1 MIMVRNLKTKIQE
14 FARGKYSVFW
24 DLFDAINGPV
34 WDYFWKKTQGNQ
46 TLTQLLHSWA
56 MDALLDLWCKEGV
69 LKFYDESDFFKLAED
84 QAELVFSKYN
94 VLVEDKTKDEE
105 YFLEL
110 KQKLQLRLQSKK
122 AHDSRFFAYYVYH
135 FKYYLFGACVVWGI
149 GIFAFLLGFLT
160 INKIPRFFSN
170 PKIFSMIGDQAF
182 WTFSWTNKAST
193 IREGNNLLWTGEF
206 EEYLLIKKENFPSLP
221 KTLSVAKRVDQ
232 SIESLSTLM
241 KILDLPALRRDKF
254 TEKKLKNLTFGSW
267 SMQVSLDLELRKLS
281 MSYENGT
288 RLSAKDNFA
297 TSEKAI
303 KKNIKSQLHNLGL
316 SFEHYGQINID
327 SPITWEVVSAFIPRI
342 FNEKLIYDEQG
353 RMLGVQIQYHLR
365 SEQILSIDNYSF
377 ESWEVSKYPVVGIET
392 LLQNASKIWL
402 YENAIASYMQNL
414 NRGEIVYQE
423 KGGFLI
429 PMVRWNIS
437 GKQFFLSLI
446 EGN

>member
-1 MIMVRNLKTKIQE
+1 MIMVKNLKTKIQE

-24 DLFDAINGPV
+24 DLFDAINGSV

-46 TLTQLLHSWA
+46 NLTKILYVLT
-56 MDALLDLWCKEGV
+56 MNNLLDYWTQEWN
-69 LKFYDESDFFKLAED
+69 LKSYDESDFFKLVEMQTEAVWRQFDTVVDHETLND
-84 QAELVFSKYN
+84 QLKLNLEAELKN
-94 VLVEDKTKDEE
+94 
-105 YFLEL
+105 
-110 KQKLQLRLQSKK
+110 KK

-170 PKIFSMIGDQAF
+170 PKIFSMTGDQAF
-182 WTFSWTNKAST
+182 WTFSWTNKAND
-193 IREGNNLLWTGEF
+193 IREGNHLLWTGDF
-206 EEYLLIKKENFPSLP
+206 GEYFLIKKENFPTLP
-221 KTLSVAKRVDQ
+221 KTISVAKRVDQ

-254 TEKKLKNLTFGSW
+254 AEKKLKSLTFGSW

-281 MSYENGT
+281 MGYENGT

-303 KKNIKSQLHNLGL
+303 KKNIKSQLQNLGL

-437 GKQFFLSLI
+437 GKQFFLSLV

>member
-1 MIMVRNLKTKIQE
+1 MIMVKNLKTKIQE

-24 DLFDAINGPV
+24 DLFDAINGSV

-46 TLTQLLHSWA
+46 NLTKILYVLT
-56 MDALLDLWCKEGV
+56 MNNLLDYWTQEWN
-69 LKFYDESDFFKLAED
+69 LKSYDESDFFKLVEMQTEAVWRQFDTVVDHETLND
-84 QAELVFSKYN
+84 QLKLNLEAELKN
-94 VLVEDKTKDEE
+94 
-105 YFLEL
+105 
-110 KQKLQLRLQSKK
+110 KK

-170 PKIFSMIGDQAF
+170 PKIFSMTGDQAF

-193 IREGNNLLWTGEF
+193 IREENHLLWTGDF
-206 EEYLLIKKENFPSLP
+206 GEYFLIKKENFPSLP

-254 TEKKLKNLTFGSW
+254 AEKKLKSLTFGSW

-288 RLSAKDNFA
+288 HLSAKDNFA

-303 KKNIKSQLHNLGL
+303 KKNIKSQLQNLGL

-353 RMLGVQIQYHLR
+353 KMLGVQIQYHLR

-414 NRGEIVYQE
+414 NRGELVYQE
-423 KGGFLI
+423 KEWFLI
-429 PMVRWNIS
+429 PMVRWHVS
-437 GKQFFLSLI
+437 GKQFFLSLV

>member
-1 MIMVRNLKTKIQE
+1 MIMVKNLKTKIQE
-14 FARGKYSVFW
+14 FARGKYSAFW
-24 DLFDAINGPV
+24 ALFDAVKKPV

-46 TLTQLLHSWA
+46 NLTKILYVLTMNNLLNYWTQE
-56 MDALLDLWCKEGV
+56 WN
-69 LKFYDESDFFKLAED
+69 LKSYDESDFFKLVEMQTEAVWRQFDTVVDHETLND
-84 QAELVFSKYN
+84 QLKLNLEAELKN
-94 VLVEDKTKDEE
+94 
-105 YFLEL
+105 
-110 KQKLQLRLQSKK
+110 KK
-122 AHDSRFFAYYVYH
+122 AHDSRFFAYYVHH
-135 FKYYLFGACVVWGI
+135 FKYYLFGACVVGGI

-170 PKIFSMIGDQAF
+170 PKIFSMTGDQAF
-182 WTFSWTNKAST
+182 GTFSWTNKASI
-193 IREGNNLLWTGEF
+193 IREENHLLWTGDF
-206 EEYLLIKKENFPSLP
+206 GEYFLIKKENFPSLP

-254 TEKKLKNLTFGSW
+254 AEKKLKSLTFGSW
-267 SMQVSLDLELRKLS
+267 SMQVSLDLDLRKLS

-303 KKNIKSQLHNLGL
+303 KKNIKSQLQNLGL

-327 SPITWEVVSAFIPRI
+327 SPITWEVISAFIPRI

-353 RMLGVQIQYHLR
+353 MMLGIQIQYHLR
-365 SEQILSIDNYSF
+365 SEQVLSIDNYSF

-402 YENAIASYMQNL
+402 YENDIASHMRNL
-414 NRGEIVYQE
+414 NRGELVYQE

-437 GKQFFLSLI
+437 GKQFFLSLV

>member
-1 MIMVRNLKTKIQE
+1 MAQKLQNKIE
-14 FARGKYSVFW
+14 AFARGKYSAFW
-24 DLFDAINGPV
+24 ALFDAVNEEL
-34 WDYFWKKTQGNQ
+34 WSYFYQKTNKNQ
-46 TLTQLLHSWA
+46 SLSQFLHLQTMDFLLN
-56 MDALLDLWCKEGV
+56 LWTIEGGLSDTDEATFLQMAKE
-69 LKFYDESDFFKLAED
+69 
-84 QAELVFSKYN
+84 QAERIWKEYESVIA
-94 VLVEDKTKDEE
+94 DKSSEE
-105 YFLEL
+105 NYFAQLNL
-110 KQKLQLRLQSKK
+110 KLKAKLQLKK
-122 AHDSRFFAYYVYH
+122 AHNPRFFAYYVYH

-170 PKIFSMIGDQAF
+170 PKVFSMTGDQAF
-182 WTFSWTNKAST
+182 WTFSWTNNPSA
-193 IREGNNLLWTGEF
+193 IREGNHLLWTGDF
-206 EEYLLIKKENFPSLP
+206 GEYFLLKKENFPSLP

-254 TEKKLKNLTFGSW
+254 AEKKLKSLTFGSW
-267 SMQVSLDLELRKLS
+267 SMQVSLDLDLRKLS

-288 RLSAKDNFA
+288 RLSAKDNFV

-303 KKNIKSQLHNLGL
+303 KKNIKRQLQNLGL

-377 ESWEVSKYPVVGIET
+377 ESWEVSKYPVVDIET

-402 YENAIASYMQNL
+402 YENDIASYMQNL

-429 PMVRWNIS
+429 PMVRWNTK
-437 GKQFFLSLI
+437 GNQFFLSLV

>member
-1 MIMVRNLKTKIQE
+1 MAQKLQNKIE
-14 FARGKYSVFW
+14 AFARGKYSAFW
-24 DLFDAINGPV
+24 ALFDAVNEEL
-34 WDYFWKKTQGNQ
+34 WSYFYQKTNKNQ
-46 TLTQLLHSWA
+46 SLSQFLHLQTMDLL
-56 MDALLDLWCKEGV
+56 LNLWTTEGGLSDTDEAKFLQMAKE
-69 LKFYDESDFFKLAED
+69 
-84 QAELVFSKYN
+84 QAERIWKEYESVIA
-94 VLVEDKTKDEE
+94 DKSSEE
-105 YFLEL
+105 NYFAQL
-110 KQKLQLRLQSKK
+110 KLKLKAKLQLKK
-122 AHDSRFFAYYVYH
+122 AHNPRFLAYYFHY
-135 FKYYLFGACVVWGI
+135 FRYYFFWACVVWGI

-170 PKIFSMIGDQAF
+170 PKIFSMTGDQAF
-182 WTFSWTNKAST
+182 WTFSWTNNPSA
-193 IREGNNLLWTGEF
+193 IREGNHLLWTGDF
-206 EEYLLIKKENFPSLP
+206 GEYFLIKKENFPSLP

-254 TEKKLKNLTFGSW
+254 AEKKLKSLTFGSW
-267 SMQVSLDLELRKLS
+267 SMQVVLDLDFRKLS
-281 MSYENGT
+281 MSYKNGT

-303 KKNIKSQLHNLGL
+303 KKNIKNQLQNLGL
-316 SFEHYGQINID
+316 SFDHYGQINID
-327 SPITWEVVSAFIPRI
+327 TPITWEVVSAFIPRI

-353 RMLGVQIQYHLR
+353 KMLGVQIQYHLR

-392 LLQNASKIWL
+392 LFQNASKIWL
-402 YENAIASYMQNL
+402 YENDIASHMQNL
-414 NRGEIVYQE
+414 NRGEVVYQE

-437 GKQFFLSLI
+437 GKQFFLSLV

>member
-1 MIMVRNLKTKIQE
+1 MIMVKNLKTKIQE

-46 TLTQLLHSWA
+46 NLTKILYVLT
-56 MDALLDLWCKEGV
+56 MNNLLDYWTQEWN
-69 LKFYDESDFFKLAED
+69 LKSYDESDFFKLVEMQTEAVWRQFDTVVDHETLND
-84 QAELVFSKYN
+84 QLKLNLEAELKN
-94 VLVEDKTKDEE
+94 
-105 YFLEL
+105 
-110 KQKLQLRLQSKK
+110 KK
-122 AHDSRFFAYYVYH
+122 AHDSRFFAYYVHH

-149 GIFAFLLGFLT
+149 GIFAFFLGFLT

-170 PKIFSMIGDQAF
+170 PKIFSMTGDQAF
-182 WTFSWTNKAST
+182 WTFSWTNKVST
-193 IREGNNLLWTGEF
+193 IREENHLLWTGDF
-206 EEYLLIKKENFPSLP
+206 GEYFLIKKENFPTLP
-221 KTLSVAKRVDQ
+221 KTISVAKRVDQ

-241 KILDLPALRRDKF
+241 KILGLPALRRDKF
-254 TEKKLKNLTFGSW
+254 AEKKLKSLTFGSW

-297 TSEKAI
+297 TSEKTI
-303 KKNIKSQLHNLGL
+303 KKNIKSQLQNLGL

-414 NRGEIVYQE
+414 NRGELVYQE

-437 GKQFFLSLI
+437 GKQFFLSLV

>member
-1 MIMVRNLKTKIQE
+1 MVKNLKTKIQE
-14 FARGKYSVFW
+14 FARGKYSAFW
-24 DLFDAINGPV
+24 ALFDAVKKPV

-46 TLTQLLHSWA
+46 NLTKILYMLTMNNLLNYWTQE
-56 MDALLDLWCKEGV
+56 WN
-69 LKFYDESDFFKLAED
+69 LKSYDESDFFKLVEMQTEAVWRQFDTVVDHETLND
-84 QAELVFSKYN
+84 QLKLNLEAELKN
-94 VLVEDKTKDEE
+94 
-105 YFLEL
+105 
-110 KQKLQLRLQSKK
+110 KK
-122 AHDSRFFAYYVYH
+122 AHDSRFFAYYVHH

-170 PKIFSMIGDQAF
+170 PKIFSMTGDQAF
-182 WTFSWTNKAST
+182 WSFSWTNKAST
-193 IREGNNLLWTGEF
+193 IREENHLLWTGDF
-206 EEYLLIKKENFPSLP
+206 GEYFLIKKENFPSLP

-254 TEKKLKNLTFGSW
+254 AEKKLKSLTFGSW

-288 RLSAKDNFA
+288 RLSAKDSFA

-303 KKNIKSQLHNLGL
+303 KKNIKSQLQNLGL

-327 SPITWEVVSAFIPRI
+327 SPITWEVISAFIPRI

-402 YENAIASYMQNL
+402 YENDIASHMQNL
-414 NRGEIVYQE
+414 NRGELVYQE
-423 KGGFLI
+423 KGGFLL

-437 GKQFFLSLI
+437 GKQFFLSLV

>member
-1 MIMVRNLKTKIQE
+1 MIMVKNLKTKIQE
-14 FARGKYSVFW
+14 FARGKYSAFW
-24 DLFDAINGPV
+24 ALFDAVKKPV

-46 TLTQLLHSWA
+46 NLTKILYMLTMNNLLNYWTQE
-56 MDALLDLWCKEGV
+56 WN
-69 LKFYDESDFFKLAED
+69 LKSYDESDFFNLVEMQTEAVWWQFDTVVDHETLNDQLKLNLE
-84 QAELVFSKYN
+84 AELKN
-94 VLVEDKTKDEE
+94 
-105 YFLEL
+105 
-110 KQKLQLRLQSKK
+110 KK
-122 AHDSRFFAYYVYH
+122 AHDSRFFAYYVHH
-135 FKYYLFGACVVWGI
+135 FKYYLFGACVVGGI

-170 PKIFSMIGDQAF
+170 PKIFSMTGDQAF

-193 IREGNNLLWTGEF
+193 IREGNHLLWTGDF
-206 EEYLLIKKENFPSLP
+206 GEYFLIKKENFPSLP

-254 TEKKLKNLTFGSW
+254 AEKKLKSLTFGSW

-281 MSYENGT
+281 MTYQNGT

-303 KKNIKSQLHNLGL
+303 KKNIKSQLQNLGL

-327 SPITWEVVSAFIPRI
+327 SPITWEVISAFIPRI

-353 RMLGVQIQYHLR
+353 MMLGVQIQYHLR

-437 GKQFFLSLI
+437 GKQFFLSLV

>member
-1 MIMVRNLKTKIQE
+1 MIMVKNLKTKIQE
-14 FARGKYSVFW
+14 FARGKYSAFW
-24 DLFDAINGPV
+24 ALFDAVKKPV

-46 TLTQLLHSWA
+46 NLTKILYMLTMNNLLNYWTQE
-56 MDALLDLWCKEGV
+56 WN
-69 LKFYDESDFFKLAED
+69 LKSYDESDFFKLVEMQTEAVWRQFDTVVDHETLND
-84 QAELVFSKYN
+84 QLKLNLEAELKN
-94 VLVEDKTKDEE
+94 
-105 YFLEL
+105 
-110 KQKLQLRLQSKK
+110 KK
-122 AHDSRFFAYYVYH
+122 AHDSRFFAYYVHH

-170 PKIFSMIGDQAF
+170 PKIFSMTGDQAF
-182 WTFSWTNKAST
+182 WSFSWTNKAST
-193 IREGNNLLWTGEF
+193 IREENHLLWTGDF
-206 EEYLLIKKENFPSLP
+206 GEYFLIKKENFPSLP

-254 TEKKLKNLTFGSW
+254 AEKKLKSLTFGSW

-303 KKNIKSQLHNLGL
+303 KKNIKSQLQNLGL

-327 SPITWEVVSAFIPRI
+327 SPITWEVISAFIPRI

-392 LLQNASKIWL
+392 LFQNASKIWL
-402 YENAIASYMQNL
+402 YENDIASHMQNL
-414 NRGEIVYQE
+414 NRGELVYQE
-423 KGGFLI
+423 KGGFLL

-437 GKQFFLSLI
+437 GKQFFLSLV

>member
-1 MIMVRNLKTKIQE
+1 MIMVKNLKTKIQE
-14 FARGKYSVFW
+14 FARGKYSAFW
-24 DLFDAINGPV
+24 ALFDAVKKPV

-46 TLTQLLHSWA
+46 NLTKILYMLTMNNLLNYWTQE
-56 MDALLDLWCKEGV
+56 WN
-69 LKFYDESDFFKLAED
+69 LKSYDESDFFKLVEMQTEAVWRQFDTVVDHETLND
-84 QAELVFSKYN
+84 QLKLNLEAELKN
-94 VLVEDKTKDEE
+94 
-105 YFLEL
+105 
-110 KQKLQLRLQSKK
+110 KK
-122 AHDSRFFAYYVYH
+122 AHDSRFFAYYVHH

-170 PKIFSMIGDQAF
+170 PKIFSMTGDQAF
-182 WTFSWTNKAST
+182 WTFSWTNNLSA
-193 IREGNNLLWTGEF
+193 IREENRLLWTGDF
-206 EEYLLIKKENFPSLP
+206 GEYFLIKKENFPSLP

-254 TEKKLKNLTFGSW
+254 SEKKLKSLTFGSW
-267 SMQVSLDLELRKLS
+267 SMQVVLDLDLRKLS
-281 MSYENGT
+281 MSYKNGT

-297 TSEKAI
+297 TSEKVI
-303 KKNIKSQLHNLGL
+303 KKNIKNQLQNLGL

-327 SPITWEVVSAFIPRI
+327 SPITWEVISAFIPRI

-414 NRGEIVYQE
+414 NRGELVYQE

>member
-1 MIMVRNLKTKIQE
+1 MAQKLQNKIE
-14 FARGKYSVFW
+14 AFARGKYSAFW
-24 DLFDAINGPV
+24 ALFDAVNEEL
-34 WDYFWKKTQGNQ
+34 WSYFYQKTNKNQ
-46 TLTQLLHSWA
+46 SLSQFLHLQTMDFLLN
-56 MDALLDLWCKEGV
+56 LWTIEGGLSDTDEATFLQMAKE
-69 LKFYDESDFFKLAED
+69 
-84 QAELVFSKYN
+84 QAERIWKEYESVIA
-94 VLVEDKTKDEE
+94 DKSSEE
-105 YFLEL
+105 NYFAQLNL
-110 KQKLQLRLQSKK
+110 KLKAKLQLKK
-122 AHDSRFFAYYVYH
+122 AHNPRFFAYYVYH

-170 PKIFSMIGDQAF
+170 PKVFSMTGDQAF

-193 IREGNNLLWTGEF
+193 IREENHLLWTGDF
-206 EEYLLIKKENFPSLP
+206 GEYFLIKKENFPSLP

-254 TEKKLKNLTFGSW
+254 AEKKLKSLTFGSW
-267 SMQVSLDLELRKLS
+267 SMQVSLDLDLRKLS
-281 MSYENGT
+281 MTYENGT

-303 KKNIKSQLHNLGL
+303 KKNIKSQLQNLGL

-327 SPITWEVVSAFIPRI
+327 SPITWEVISAFIPRI
-342 FNEKLIYDEQG
+342 FNEKLIYDEQW

-437 GKQFFLSLI
+437 GKQFFLSLV

>member
-1 MIMVRNLKTKIQE
+1 MIMVKNLKTKIQE
-14 FARGKYSVFW
+14 FARGKYSAFW
-24 DLFDAINGPV
+24 ALFDAVKKPV

-46 TLTQLLHSWA
+46 NLTKILYVLT
-56 MDALLDLWCKEGV
+56 MNNLLDYWTQEWN
-69 LKFYDESDFFKLAED
+69 LKSYDESDFFKLVEMQTEAVWRQFDTVVDHETLND
-84 QAELVFSKYN
+84 QLKLNLEAELKN
-94 VLVEDKTKDEE
+94 
-105 YFLEL
+105 
-110 KQKLQLRLQSKK
+110 KK

-170 PKIFSMIGDQAF
+170 PKIFSMTGDQAF
-182 WTFSWTNKAST
+182 WTFSWTNKVST
-193 IREGNNLLWTGEF
+193 IREENHLLWTGDF
-206 EEYLLIKKENFPSLP
+206 GEYFLIKKENFPTLP
-221 KTLSVAKRVDQ
+221 KTISVAKRVDQ

-254 TEKKLKNLTFGSW
+254 AEKKLKSLTFGSW

-303 KKNIKSQLHNLGL
+303 KKNIKSQLQNLGL

-327 SPITWEVVSAFIPRI
+327 SPITWEVISAFIPRI

-353 RMLGVQIQYHLR
+353 MMLGIQIQYHLR

-402 YENAIASYMQNL
+402 YENDIVSHMQNL
-414 NRGEIVYQE
+414 NRGELVYQE

-429 PMVRWNIS
+429 PMVRWNI
-437 GKQFFLSLI
+437 KENQFFLSLV

>member
-1 MIMVRNLKTKIQE
+1 MIMVKNLKTKIQE
-14 FARGKYSVFW
+14 FARGKYSAFW
-24 DLFDAINGPV
+24 ALFDAVKKPV

-46 TLTQLLHSWA
+46 NLTKILYMLTMNNLLNYWTQE
-56 MDALLDLWCKEGV
+56 WN
-69 LKFYDESDFFKLAED
+69 LKSYDESDFFKLVEMQTEAVWWQFDTVVDHETLND
-84 QAELVFSKYN
+84 QLKLNLEAELKN
-94 VLVEDKTKDEE
+94 
-105 YFLEL
+105 
-110 KQKLQLRLQSKK
+110 KK

-170 PKIFSMIGDQAF
+170 PKIFSMTGDQAF
-182 WTFSWTNKAST
+182 WSFSWTNKAST
-193 IREGNNLLWTGEF
+193 IREENHLLWTGDF
-206 EEYLLIKKENFPSLP
+206 GEYFLIKKENFPSLP

-254 TEKKLKNLTFGSW
+254 AEKKLKSLTFGSW

-288 RLSAKDNFA
+288 RLSAKDSFA

-303 KKNIKSQLHNLGL
+303 KKNIKSQLQNLGL

-327 SPITWEVVSAFIPRI
+327 SPITWEVISAFIPRI

-402 YENAIASYMQNL
+402 YENDIASHMQNL
-414 NRGEIVYQE
+414 NRGELVYQE
-423 KGGFLI
+423 KGGFLL

-437 GKQFFLSLI
+437 GKQFFLSLV

>member
-1 MIMVRNLKTKIQE
+1 MIMVKNLKTKIQE
-14 FARGKYSVFW
+14 FARGKYSAFW
-24 DLFDAINGPV
+24 ALFDAVKKPV

-46 TLTQLLHSWA
+46 NLTKILYVLT
-56 MDALLDLWCKEGV
+56 MNNLLDYWTQEWN
-69 LKFYDESDFFKLAED
+69 LKSYDESDFFKLVEMQTEAVWRQFDTVVDHETLND
-84 QAELVFSKYN
+84 QLKLNLEAELKN
-94 VLVEDKTKDEE
+94 
-105 YFLEL
+105 
-110 KQKLQLRLQSKK
+110 KK

-170 PKIFSMIGDQAF
+170 PKIFSMTGDQAF
-182 WTFSWTNKAST
+182 WSFSWTNKAST
-193 IREGNNLLWTGEF
+193 IREENHLLWTGDF
-206 EEYLLIKKENFPSLP
+206 GEYLLIKKENFPSLP

-254 TEKKLKNLTFGSW
+254 AEKKLKSLTFWSW

-303 KKNIKSQLHNLGL
+303 KKNIKSQLQNLGL
-316 SFEHYGQINID
+316 SFEYYGQINID

-402 YENAIASYMQNL
+402 YENDIASYMQNL
-414 NRGEIVYQE
+414 NRGELVYQE

-429 PMVRWNIS
+429 PMVRWNIG
-437 GKQFFLSLI
+437 GKQFFLSLV

>member
-1 MIMVRNLKTKIQE
+1 MIMVKNLKTKIQE
-14 FARGKYSVFW
+14 FARGKYSAFW
-24 DLFDAINGPV
+24 ALFDAVNEEL
-34 WDYFWKKTQGNQ
+34 WSYFYQKTNKNQ
-46 TLTQLLHSWA
+46 SLSQFLHLQTMDFLLN
-56 MDALLDLWCKEGV
+56 LWTIEGGLSDTDEATFLQMAKE
-69 LKFYDESDFFKLAED
+69 
-84 QAELVFSKYN
+84 QAERIWKEYESVIA
-94 VLVEDKTKDEE
+94 DKSSEE
-105 YFLEL
+105 NYFAQLNL
-110 KQKLQLRLQSKK
+110 KLKAKLQLKK
-122 AHDSRFFAYYVYH
+122 AHNPRFFAYYVYH

-170 PKIFSMIGDQAF
+170 PKVFSMTGDQAF

-193 IREGNNLLWTGEF
+193 IREENHLLWTGDF
-206 EEYLLIKKENFPSLP
+206 GEYFLIKKENFPSLP

-254 TEKKLKNLTFGSW
+254 AEKKLKSLTFGSW
-267 SMQVSLDLELRKLS
+267 SMQVSLDLDLRKLS
-281 MSYENGT
+281 MTYENGT

-303 KKNIKSQLHNLGL
+303 KKNIKSQLQNLGL

-327 SPITWEVVSAFIPRI
+327 SPITWEVISAFIPRI
-342 FNEKLIYDEQG
+342 FNEKLIYDEQW

-437 GKQFFLSLI
+437 GKQFFLSLV

>member
-1 MIMVRNLKTKIQE
+1 MIMVKNLKTKIQE
-14 FARGKYSVFW
+14 FARGKYSAFW
-24 DLFDAINGPV
+24 ALFDAVKKPV

-46 TLTQLLHSWA
+46 NLTKILYMLTMNNLLNYWTQE
-56 MDALLDLWCKEGV
+56 WN
-69 LKFYDESDFFKLAED
+69 LKSYDESDFFKLVEMQTEAVWWQFDTVVDHETLND
-84 QAELVFSKYN
+84 QLKLNLEAELKN
-94 VLVEDKTKDEE
+94 
-105 YFLEL
+105 
-110 KQKLQLRLQSKK
+110 KK
-122 AHDSRFFAYYVYH
+122 AHDSRFFAYYVHH

-170 PKIFSMIGDQAF
+170 PKIFSMTGDQAF
-182 WTFSWTNKAST
+182 WSFSWTNKAST
-193 IREGNNLLWTGEF
+193 IREENHLLWTGDF
-206 EEYLLIKKENFPSLP
+206 GEYFLIKKENFPSLP

-254 TEKKLKNLTFGSW
+254 AEKKLKSLTFGSW

-288 RLSAKDNFA
+288 RLSAKDSFA

-303 KKNIKSQLHNLGL
+303 KKNIKSQLQNLGL

-327 SPITWEVVSAFIPRI
+327 SPITWEVISAFIPRI

-392 LLQNASKIWL
+392 LLQNALKIWL

-414 NRGEIVYQE
+414 NRGELVYQE

-429 PMVRWNIS
+429 PMVRWNIK
-437 GKQFFLSLI
+437 GNQFFLSLV

>member
-1 MIMVRNLKTKIQE
+1 MIMVKNLKTKIQE
-14 FARGKYSVFW
+14 FARGKYSAFW
-24 DLFDAINGPV
+24 ALFDAVKKPV

-46 TLTQLLHSWA
+46 NLTKILYMLTMNNLLNYWTQE
-56 MDALLDLWCKEGV
+56 WN
-69 LKFYDESDFFKLAED
+69 LKSYDESDFFKLVEMQTEAVWRQFDTVVDHETLND
-84 QAELVFSKYN
+84 QLKLNLEAELKN
-94 VLVEDKTKDEE
+94 
-105 YFLEL
+105 
-110 KQKLQLRLQSKK
+110 KK
-122 AHDSRFFAYYVYH
+122 AHDSRFFAYYVHH

-149 GIFAFLLGFLT
+149 GIFAFFLGFLT

-170 PKIFSMIGDQAF
+170 PKIFSMTGDQAF
-182 WTFSWTNKAST
+182 WTFSWTNKVST
-193 IREGNNLLWTGEF
+193 IREENHLLWTGDF
-206 EEYLLIKKENFPSLP
+206 GEYFLIKKENFPTLP
-221 KTLSVAKRVDQ
+221 KTISVAKRVDQ

-241 KILDLPALRRDKF
+241 KILGLPALRRDKF
-254 TEKKLKNLTFGSW
+254 AEKKLKSLTFGSW
-267 SMQVSLDLELRKLS
+267 SMQVSLDLDLRKLS

-303 KKNIKSQLHNLGL
+303 KKNIKSQLQNLGL

-327 SPITWEVVSAFIPRI
+327 SPITWEVISTFIPRI
-342 FNEKLIYDEQG
+342 FNEKLIYDEQW

-377 ESWEVSKYPVVGIET
+377 ESWEVSKYPVVGVET

-423 KGGFLI
+423 KGDYLI

-437 GKQFFLSLI
+437 GKQFFLSLV

>member
-1 MIMVRNLKTKIQE
+1 MIMVKNLKTKIQE
-14 FARGKYSVFW
+14 FARGKYSAFW
-24 DLFDAINGPV
+24 ALFDAVKKPV

-46 TLTQLLHSWA
+46 NLTKILYMLTMNNLLNYWTQE
-56 MDALLDLWCKEGV
+56 WN
-69 LKFYDESDFFKLAED
+69 LKSYDESDFFKLVEMQTEAVWWQFDTVVDHETLND
-84 QAELVFSKYN
+84 QLKLNLEAELKN
-94 VLVEDKTKDEE
+94 
-105 YFLEL
+105 
-110 KQKLQLRLQSKK
+110 KK
-122 AHDSRFFAYYVYH
+122 ANDSRFFAYYVHH
-135 FKYYLFGACVVWGI
+135 FKYYLFGACVVGGI

-170 PKIFSMIGDQAF
+170 PKIFSMTGDQAF
-182 WTFSWTNKAST
+182 WTFSWTHNPNT
-193 IREGNNLLWTGEF
+193 IREGNHLLWTGDF
-206 EEYLLIKKENFPSLP
+206 GEYFLIKKENFPTLP
-221 KTLSVAKRVDQ
+221 KTISVAKRVDQ

-254 TEKKLKNLTFGSW
+254 AEKKLKSLTFGSW

-303 KKNIKSQLHNLGL
+303 KKNIKSQLQNLGL

-392 LLQNASKIWL
+392 LLQNVSKIWL
-402 YENAIASYMQNL
+402 YENDIVSYMQNL

-437 GKQFFLSLI
+437 GKQFFLSLV

>member
-1 MIMVRNLKTKIQE
+1 MIMVKNLKTKIQE

-24 DLFDAINGPV
+24 DLFDAINGSV

-46 TLTQLLHSWA
+46 NLTKILYVLT
-56 MDALLDLWCKEGV
+56 MNNLLDYWTQEWN
-69 LKFYDESDFFKLAED
+69 LKSYDESDFFKLVEMQTEAVWRQFDTVVDHETLND
-84 QAELVFSKYN
+84 QLKLNLEAELKN
-94 VLVEDKTKDEE
+94 
-105 YFLEL
+105 
-110 KQKLQLRLQSKK
+110 KK

-170 PKIFSMIGDQAF
+170 PKIFSMTGDQAF
-182 WTFSWTNKAST
+182 WSFSWTNKAST
-193 IREGNNLLWTGEF
+193 IREENHLLWTGDF
-206 EEYLLIKKENFPSLP
+206 GEYFLIKKENFPSLP

-254 TEKKLKNLTFGSW
+254 AEKKLKSLTFGSW

-288 RLSAKDNFA
+288 HLSAKDNFA

-303 KKNIKSQLHNLGL
+303 KKNIKSQLQNLGL

-353 RMLGVQIQYHLR
+353 KMLGVQIQYHLR

-437 GKQFFLSLI
+437 GKQFFLSLV

>member
-1 MIMVRNLKTKIQE
+1 MIMVKNLKTKIQE

-24 DLFDAINGPV
+24 DLFDAINESV

-46 TLTQLLHSWA
+46 NLTKILYMLTMNNLLNYWTQE
-56 MDALLDLWCKEGV
+56 WN
-69 LKFYDESDFFKLAED
+69 LKSYDESDFFKLVEMQTEAVWRQFDTVVDHETLND
-84 QAELVFSKYN
+84 QLKLNLEAELKN
-94 VLVEDKTKDEE
+94 
-105 YFLEL
+105 
-110 KQKLQLRLQSKK
+110 KK
-122 AHDSRFFAYYVYH
+122 AHDSRFFAYYVHH

-170 PKIFSMIGDQAF
+170 PKIFSMTGDQAF
-182 WTFSWTNKAST
+182 WTFSWTNNPSA
-193 IREGNNLLWTGEF
+193 IREENHLLWTGDF
-206 EEYLLIKKENFPSLP
+206 GEYFLLKKENFPSLP

-254 TEKKLKNLTFGSW
+254 AEKKLKSLTFGSW
-267 SMQVSLDLELRKLS
+267 SMQVSLDLDLRKLS

-303 KKNIKSQLHNLGL
+303 KKNIKSQLQNLGL

-327 SPITWEVVSAFIPRI
+327 SPITWEVISAFIPRI

-392 LLQNASKIWL
+392 LLQNALKIWL

-414 NRGEIVYQE
+414 NRGELVYQE

-429 PMVRWNIS
+429 PMVRWNIK
-437 GKQFFLSLI
+437 GNQFFLSLV

>member
-1 MIMVRNLKTKIQE
+1 MIMVKNLKTKIQE

-24 DLFDAINGPV
+24 DLFDAINGSV

-46 TLTQLLHSWA
+46 NLTKILYVLT
-56 MDALLDLWCKEGV
+56 MNNLLDYWTQEWN
-69 LKFYDESDFFKLAED
+69 LKSYDESDFFKLVEMQTEAVWRQFDTVVDHETLND
-84 QAELVFSKYN
+84 QLKLNLEAELKN
-94 VLVEDKTKDEE
+94 
-105 YFLEL
+105 
-110 KQKLQLRLQSKK
+110 KK

-170 PKIFSMIGDQAF
+170 PKIFSMTGDQAF
-182 WTFSWTNKAST
+182 WSFSWTNKAST
-193 IREGNNLLWTGEF
+193 IREENHLLWTGDF
-206 EEYLLIKKENFPSLP
+206 GEYFLIKKENFPSLP

-254 TEKKLKNLTFGSW
+254 AEKKLKSLTFGSW

-288 RLSAKDNFA
+288 HLSAKDNFA

-303 KKNIKSQLHNLGL
+303 KKNIKSQLQNLGL

-353 RMLGVQIQYHLR
+353 KMLGVQIQYHLR

-377 ESWEVSKYPVVGIET
+377 ESWEVSKYPVVDIET

-437 GKQFFLSLI
+437 GKQFFLSLV

>member
-1 MIMVRNLKTKIQE
+1 MIMVKNLKTKIQE
-14 FARGKYSVFW
+14 FARGKYSAFW
-24 DLFDAINGPV
+24 ALFDAVKKPV

-46 TLTQLLHSWA
+46 NLTKILYMLTMNNLLNYWTQE
-56 MDALLDLWCKEGV
+56 WN
-69 LKFYDESDFFKLAED
+69 LKSYDESDFFKLVEMQTEAVWWQFDTVVDHETLND
-84 QAELVFSKYN
+84 QLKLNLEAELKN
-94 VLVEDKTKDEE
+94 
-105 YFLEL
+105 
-110 KQKLQLRLQSKK
+110 KK
-122 AHDSRFFAYYVYH
+122 AHDSRFFAYYVHH
-135 FKYYLFGACVVWGI
+135 FKYYLFGACVVGGI

-170 PKIFSMIGDQAF
+170 PKIFSMTGDQAF
-182 WTFSWTNKAST
+182 WSFSWTNKAST
-193 IREGNNLLWTGEF
+193 IREENHLLWTGDF
-206 EEYLLIKKENFPSLP
+206 GEYFLIKKENFPSLP

-254 TEKKLKNLTFGSW
+254 AEKKLKSLTFGSW
-267 SMQVSLDLELRKLS
+267 SMQVSLDLDLRKLS

-303 KKNIKSQLHNLGL
+303 KKNIKSQLQNLGL

-327 SPITWEVVSAFIPRI
+327 SPITWEVISAFIPRI

-353 RMLGVQIQYHLR
+353 MMLGIQIQYHLR
-365 SEQILSIDNYSF
+365 SEQVLSIDNYSF

-402 YENAIASYMQNL
+402 YENDIASHMQNL
-414 NRGEIVYQE
+414 NRGELVYQE
-423 KGGFLI
+423 KGGFLL

-437 GKQFFLSLI
+437 GKQFFLSLV

>member
-1 MIMVRNLKTKIQE
+1 MVKNLKTKIQE

-46 TLTQLLHSWA
+46 NLTKILYVLT
-56 MDALLDLWCKEGV
+56 MNNLLDYWTQEWN
-69 LKFYDESDFFKLAED
+69 LKSYDESDFFKLVEMQTEAVWRQFDTVVDHETLND
-84 QAELVFSKYN
+84 QLKLNLEAELKN
-94 VLVEDKTKDEE
+94 
-105 YFLEL
+105 
-110 KQKLQLRLQSKK
+110 KK

-170 PKIFSMIGDQAF
+170 PKIFSMTGDQAF
-182 WTFSWTNKAST
+182 WTFSWTNNPSA
-193 IREGNNLLWTGEF
+193 IREGNHLLWTGDF
-206 EEYLLIKKENFPSLP
+206 GEYFLIKKENFPTLP
-221 KTLSVAKRVDQ
+221 KTISVAKRVDQ

-254 TEKKLKNLTFGSW
+254 AEKKLKSLTFGSW
-267 SMQVSLDLELRKLS
+267 SMQVSLDLDLRKLS

-303 KKNIKSQLHNLGL
+303 KKNIKSQLQNLGL

-353 RMLGVQIQYHLR
+353 KMLGVQIQYHLR

-423 KGGFLI
+423 KGGFLL

-437 GKQFFLSLI
+437 GKQFFLSLV

>member
-1 MIMVRNLKTKIQE
+1 MIMVKNLKTKIQE
-14 FARGKYSVFW
+14 FARGKYSAFW
-24 DLFDAINGPV
+24 ALFDAVKKPV

-46 TLTQLLHSWA
+46 NLTKILYMLTMNNLLNYWTQE
-56 MDALLDLWCKEGV
+56 WN
-69 LKFYDESDFFKLAED
+69 LKSYDESDFFKLVEMQTEAVWRQFDTVVDHETLND
-84 QAELVFSKYN
+84 QLKLNLEAELKN
-94 VLVEDKTKDEE
+94 
-105 YFLEL
+105 
-110 KQKLQLRLQSKK
+110 KK
-122 AHDSRFFAYYVYH
+122 AHDSRFFAYYVHH

-149 GIFAFLLGFLT
+149 GIFAFFLGFLT

-170 PKIFSMIGDQAF
+170 PKIFSMTGDQAF
-182 WTFSWTNKAST
+182 WTFSWTNNPSA
-193 IREGNNLLWTGEF
+193 IREGNHLLWTGDF
-206 EEYLLIKKENFPSLP
+206 GEYFLIKKENFPTLP
-221 KTLSVAKRVDQ
+221 KTISVAKRVDR

-254 TEKKLKNLTFGSW
+254 AEKKLKSLTFGSW
-267 SMQVSLDLELRKLS
+267 SMQVSLDLDLRKLS

-327 SPITWEVVSAFIPRI
+327 SPITWEVISAFIPRI

-437 GKQFFLSLI
+437 GKQFFLSLV

>member
-1 MIMVRNLKTKIQE
+1 MIMVKNLKTKIQE
-14 FARGKYSVFW
+14 FARGKYSAFW
-24 DLFDAINGPV
+24 ALFDAVKKPV

-46 TLTQLLHSWA
+46 NLTKILYMLTMNNLLNYWTQE
-56 MDALLDLWCKEGV
+56 WN
-69 LKFYDESDFFKLAED
+69 LKSYDESDFFKLVEMQTEAVWRQFDTVVDHETLND
-84 QAELVFSKYN
+84 QLKLNLEAELKN
-94 VLVEDKTKDEE
+94 
-105 YFLEL
+105 
-110 KQKLQLRLQSKK
+110 KK

-170 PKIFSMIGDQAF
+170 PKIFSMTGDQAF
-182 WTFSWTNKAST
+182 WSFSWTNKAST
-193 IREGNNLLWTGEF
+193 IREENHLLWTGDF
-206 EEYLLIKKENFPSLP
+206 GEYFLIKKENFPSLP

-254 TEKKLKNLTFGSW
+254 AEKKLKSLTFGSW

-288 RLSAKDNFA
+288 RLSAKDSFA

-303 KKNIKSQLHNLGL
+303 KKNIKSQLQNLGL

-327 SPITWEVVSAFIPRI
+327 SPITWEVISAFIPRI

-437 GKQFFLSLI
+437 GKQFFLSLV

>member
-1 MIMVRNLKTKIQE
+1 MIMVKNLKTKIQE
-14 FARGKYSVFW
+14 FARGKYSAFW
-24 DLFDAINGPV
+24 ALFDAVKKPV

-46 TLTQLLHSWA
+46 NLTKILYVLT
-56 MDALLDLWCKEGV
+56 MNNLLDYWTQEWN
-69 LKFYDESDFFKLAED
+69 LKSYDESDFFKLVEMQTEAVWRQFDTVVDHETLND
-84 QAELVFSKYN
+84 QLKLNLEAELKN
-94 VLVEDKTKDEE
+94 
-105 YFLEL
+105 
-110 KQKLQLRLQSKK
+110 KK
-122 AHDSRFFAYYVYH
+122 AHDSRFFAYYVHH

-149 GIFAFLLGFLT
+149 GIFAFFLGFLT

-170 PKIFSMIGDQAF
+170 PKIFSMTGDQAF
-182 WTFSWTNKAST
+182 WTFSWTNKVST
-193 IREGNNLLWTGEF
+193 IREENHLLWTGDF
-206 EEYLLIKKENFPSLP
+206 GEYFLIKKENFPTLP
-221 KTLSVAKRVDQ
+221 KTISVAKRVDQ

-241 KILDLPALRRDKF
+241 KILGLPALRRDKF
-254 TEKKLKNLTFGSW
+254 AEKKLKSLTFGSW
-267 SMQVSLDLELRKLS
+267 SMQVSLDLDLRKLS

-303 KKNIKSQLHNLGL
+303 KKNIKSQLLNLGL

-327 SPITWEVVSAFIPRI
+327 SPITWEVISAFIPRI

-414 NRGEIVYQE
+414 NRGELVYQE
-423 KGGFLI
+423 KEWFLI
-429 PMVRWNIS
+429 PMVRWHVS
-437 GKQFFLSLI
+437 GKQFFLSLV

>member
-1 MIMVRNLKTKIQE
+1 MIMVKNLKTKIQE
-14 FARGKYSVFW
+14 FARGKYSAFW
-24 DLFDAINGPV
+24 ALFDAVKKPV

-46 TLTQLLHSWA
+46 NLTKILYVLT
-56 MDALLDLWCKEGV
+56 MNNLLDYWTQEWN
-69 LKFYDESDFFKLAED
+69 LKSYDESDFFKLVEMQTEAVWRQFDTVVDHETLND
-84 QAELVFSKYN
+84 QLKLNLEAELKN
-94 VLVEDKTKDEE
+94 
-105 YFLEL
+105 
-110 KQKLQLRLQSKK
+110 KK
-122 AHDSRFFAYYVYH
+122 AHDSRFFAYYVHH

-149 GIFAFLLGFLT
+149 GIFAFFLGFLT

-170 PKIFSMIGDQAF
+170 PKIFSMTGDQAF
-182 WTFSWTNKAST
+182 WTFSWTNKVST
-193 IREGNNLLWTGEF
+193 IREENHLLWTGDF
-206 EEYLLIKKENFPSLP
+206 GEYFLIKKENFPTLP
-221 KTLSVAKRVDQ
+221 KTISVAKRVDQ

-241 KILDLPALRRDKF
+241 KILGLPALRRDKF
-254 TEKKLKNLTFGSW
+254 AEKKLKSLTFGSW
-267 SMQVSLDLELRKLS
+267 SMQVSLDLDLRKLS

-303 KKNIKSQLHNLGL
+303 KKNIKSQLLNLGL

-327 SPITWEVVSAFIPRI
+327 SPITWEVISAFIPRI

-429 PMVRWNIS
+429 PMVRWNTS

>member
-1 MIMVRNLKTKIQE
+1 MIMVKNLKTKIQE
-14 FARGKYSVFW
+14 FARGKYSAFW
-24 DLFDAINGPV
+24 ALFDAVKKPV

-46 TLTQLLHSWA
+46 NLTKILYMLTMNNLLNYWTQE
-56 MDALLDLWCKEGV
+56 WN
-69 LKFYDESDFFKLAED
+69 LKSYDESDFFKLVEMQTEAVWRQFDTVVDHETLND
-84 QAELVFSKYN
+84 QLKLNLEAELKN
-94 VLVEDKTKDEE
+94 
-105 YFLEL
+105 
-110 KQKLQLRLQSKK
+110 KK
-122 AHDSRFFAYYVYH
+122 AHDSRFFAYYVHH

-149 GIFAFLLGFLT
+149 GIFAFFLGFLT

-170 PKIFSMIGDQAF
+170 PKIFSMTGDQAF
-182 WTFSWTNKAST
+182 WTFSWTNKVST
-193 IREGNNLLWTGEF
+193 IREENHLLWTGDF
-206 EEYLLIKKENFPSLP
+206 GEYFLIKKENFPTLP
-221 KTLSVAKRVDQ
+221 KTISVAKRVDR

-254 TEKKLKNLTFGSW
+254 AEKKLKSLTFGSW
-267 SMQVSLDLELRKLS
+267 SMQVSLDLDLRKLS

-327 SPITWEVVSAFIPRI
+327 SPITWEVISAFIPRI

-437 GKQFFLSLI
+437 GKQFFLSLV

>member
-1 MIMVRNLKTKIQE
+1 MIMVKNLKTKIQE
-14 FARGKYSVFW
+14 FARGKYSAFW
-24 DLFDAINGPV
+24 ALFDAVKKPV

-46 TLTQLLHSWA
+46 NLTKILYMLTMNNLLNYWTQE
-56 MDALLDLWCKEGV
+56 WN
-69 LKFYDESDFFKLAED
+69 LKSYDESDFFKLVEMQTEAVWRQFDTVVDHETLND
-84 QAELVFSKYN
+84 QLKLNLEAELKN
-94 VLVEDKTKDEE
+94 
-105 YFLEL
+105 
-110 KQKLQLRLQSKK
+110 KK
-122 AHDSRFFAYYVYH
+122 AHDSRFFAYYVHH

-149 GIFAFLLGFLT
+149 GIFAFFLGFLT

-170 PKIFSMIGDQAF
+170 PKIFSMTGDQAF
-182 WTFSWTNKAST
+182 WTFSWTNNPSA
-193 IREGNNLLWTGEF
+193 IREGNHLLWTGDF
-206 EEYLLIKKENFPSLP
+206 GEYFLIKKENFPTLP
-221 KTLSVAKRVDQ
+221 KTISVAKRVDR

-254 TEKKLKNLTFGSW
+254 AEKKLKSLTFGSW
-267 SMQVSLDLELRKLS
+267 SMQVSLDLDLRKLS

-297 TSEKAI
+297 TSKKAI

-327 SPITWEVVSAFIPRI
+327 SPITWEVISAFIPRI

-377 ESWEVSKYPVVGIET
+377 ESWEVSKYPVVDIET

-402 YENAIASYMQNL
+402 YENDIASHMQNL
-414 NRGEIVYQE
+414 NRGELVYQE

-437 GKQFFLSLI
+437 GKQFFLSLV

>member
-1 MIMVRNLKTKIQE
+1 MVKNLKTKIQE
-14 FARGKYSVFW
+14 FARGKYSAFW
-24 DLFDAINGPV
+24 ALFDAVKKPV

-46 TLTQLLHSWA
+46 NLTKILYVLT
-56 MDALLDLWCKEGV
+56 MNNLLDYWTQEWN
-69 LKFYDESDFFKLAED
+69 LKSYDESDFFKLVEMQTEAVWRQFDTVVDHETLND
-84 QAELVFSKYN
+84 QLKLNLEAELKN
-94 VLVEDKTKDEE
+94 
-105 YFLEL
+105 
-110 KQKLQLRLQSKK
+110 KK

-170 PKIFSMIGDQAF
+170 PKIFSMTGDQAF
-182 WTFSWTNKAST
+182 WSFSWTNKAST
-193 IREGNNLLWTGEF
+193 IREENHLLWTGDF
-206 EEYLLIKKENFPSLP
+206 GEYLLIKKENFPSLP

-254 TEKKLKNLTFGSW
+254 AEKKLKSLTFWSW

-303 KKNIKSQLHNLGL
+303 KKNIKSQLQNLGL
-316 SFEHYGQINID
+316 SFEYYGQINID

-402 YENAIASYMQNL
+402 YENDIASYMQNL
-414 NRGEIVYQE
+414 NRGELVYQE

-429 PMVRWNIS
+429 PMVRWNIG
-437 GKQFFLSLI
+437 GKQFFLSLV

>member
-1 MIMVRNLKTKIQE
+1 MIMVKNLKTKIQE
-14 FARGKYSVFW
+14 FARGKYSAFW
-24 DLFDAINGPV
+24 ALFDAVKKPV

-46 TLTQLLHSWA
+46 NLTKILYVLT
-56 MDALLDLWCKEGV
+56 MNNLLDYWTQEWN
-69 LKFYDESDFFKLAED
+69 LKSYDESDFFKLVEMQTEAVWRQFDTVVDHETLND
-84 QAELVFSKYN
+84 QLKLNLEAELKN
-94 VLVEDKTKDEE
+94 
-105 YFLEL
+105 
-110 KQKLQLRLQSKK
+110 KK
-122 AHDSRFFAYYVYH
+122 AHDSRFFAYYVHH

-149 GIFAFLLGFLT
+149 GIFAFFLGFLT

-170 PKIFSMIGDQAF
+170 PKIFSMTGDQAF
-182 WTFSWTNKAST
+182 WTFSWTNKVST
-193 IREGNNLLWTGEF
+193 IREENHLLWTGDF
-206 EEYLLIKKENFPSLP
+206 GEYFLIKKENFPTLP
-221 KTLSVAKRVDQ
+221 KTISVAKRVDQ

-241 KILDLPALRRDKF
+241 KILGLPALRRDKF
-254 TEKKLKNLTFGSW
+254 AEKKLKSLTFGSW

-297 TSEKAI
+297 TSEKTI
-303 KKNIKSQLHNLGL
+303 KKNIKSQLQNLGL

-414 NRGEIVYQE
+414 NRGELVYQE

-429 PMVRWNIS
+429 PMVRWNIK
-437 GKQFFLSLI
+437 GNQFFLSLV

>member
-1 MIMVRNLKTKIQE
+1 MIMVKNLKTKIQE
-14 FARGKYSVFW
+14 FARGKYSAFW
-24 DLFDAINGPV
+24 ALFDAVKKPV

-46 TLTQLLHSWA
+46 NLTKILYVLTMNNLLNYWTQE
-56 MDALLDLWCKEGV
+56 WN
-69 LKFYDESDFFKLAED
+69 LKSYDESDFFKLVEMQTEAVWRQFDTVVDHETLND
-84 QAELVFSKYN
+84 QLKLNLEAELKN
-94 VLVEDKTKDEE
+94 
-105 YFLEL
+105 
-110 KQKLQLRLQSKK
+110 KK
-122 AHDSRFFAYYVYH
+122 AHDSRFFAYYVHH
-135 FKYYLFGACVVWGI
+135 FKYYLFGACVVGGI

-170 PKIFSMIGDQAF
+170 PKVFSMTGDQAF
-182 WTFSWTNKAST
+182 WSFSWTNKAST
-193 IREGNNLLWTGEF
+193 IREENHLLWTGDF
-206 EEYLLIKKENFPSLP
+206 GEYFLIKKENFPSLP

-254 TEKKLKNLTFGSW
+254 AEKKLKSLTFGSW
-267 SMQVSLDLELRKLS
+267 SMQVSLDLDLRKLS

-303 KKNIKSQLHNLGL
+303 KKNIKSQLQNLGL

-327 SPITWEVVSAFIPRI
+327 SPITWEVISAFIPRI

-353 RMLGVQIQYHLR
+353 MMLGIQIQYHLR
-365 SEQILSIDNYSF
+365 SEQVLSIDNYSF

-402 YENAIASYMQNL
+402 YENDIASHMRNL
-414 NRGEIVYQE
+414 NRGELVYQE

-437 GKQFFLSLI
+437 GKQFFLSLV

>member
-1 MIMVRNLKTKIQE
+1 MIMVKNLKTKIQE
-14 FARGKYSVFW
+14 FARGKYSAFW
-24 DLFDAINGPV
+24 ALFDAVKKPV

-46 TLTQLLHSWA
+46 NLTKILYVLT
-56 MDALLDLWCKEGV
+56 MNNLLDYWTQEWN
-69 LKFYDESDFFKLAED
+69 LKSYDESDFFKLVEMQTEAVWWQFDTVVDHETLND
-84 QAELVFSKYN
+84 QLKLNLE
-94 VLVEDKTKDEE
+94 T
-105 YFLEL
+105 EL
-110 KQKLQLRLQSKK
+110 KNKK

-170 PKIFSMIGDQAF
+170 PKIFSMTGDQAF
-182 WTFSWTNKAST
+182 WTFSWTNNPSA
-193 IREGNNLLWTGEF
+193 IREGNHLLWTGDF
-206 EEYLLIKKENFPSLP
+206 GEYFLIKKENFPTLP
-221 KTLSVAKRVDQ
+221 KTISVAKRVDQ

-254 TEKKLKNLTFGSW
+254 AEKKLKSLTFGSW
-267 SMQVSLDLELRKLS
+267 SMQVSLDLDLRKLS

-303 KKNIKSQLHNLGL
+303 KKNIKSQLQNLGL

-327 SPITWEVVSAFIPRI
+327 SPITWEVISAFIPRI

-392 LLQNASKIWL
+392 LLQNALKIWL

-437 GKQFFLSLI
+437 GKQFFLSLV

>member
-1 MIMVRNLKTKIQE
+1 MIMVKNLKTKIQE
-14 FARGKYSVFW
+14 FARGKYSAFW
-24 DLFDAINGPV
+24 ALFDAVKKPV

-46 TLTQLLHSWA
+46 NLTKILYVLTMNNLLNYWTQE
-56 MDALLDLWCKEGV
+56 WN
-69 LKFYDESDFFKLAED
+69 LKSYDESDFFKLVEMQTEAVWRQFDTVVDHETLND
-84 QAELVFSKYN
+84 QLKLNLEAELKN
-94 VLVEDKTKDEE
+94 
-105 YFLEL
+105 
-110 KQKLQLRLQSKK
+110 KK
-122 AHDSRFFAYYVYH
+122 AHDSRFFAYYVHH
-135 FKYYLFGACVVWGI
+135 FKYYLFGACVVGGI

-170 PKIFSMIGDQAF
+170 PKIFSMTGDQAF
-182 WTFSWTNKAST
+182 GTFSWTNKASI
-193 IREGNNLLWTGEF
+193 IREENHLLWTGDF
-206 EEYLLIKKENFPSLP
+206 GGYLLIKKENFPSLP

-254 TEKKLKNLTFGSW
+254 AEKKLKSLTFWSW

-303 KKNIKSQLHNLGL
+303 KKNIKSQLQNLGL

-327 SPITWEVVSAFIPRI
+327 SPITWEVISAFIPRI

-353 RMLGVQIQYHLR
+353 MMLGIQIQYHLR
-365 SEQILSIDNYSF
+365 SEQVLSIDNYSF

-402 YENAIASYMQNL
+402 YENDIASHMRNL
-414 NRGEIVYQE
+414 NRGELVYQE

-437 GKQFFLSLI
+437 GKQFFLSLV

>member
-1 MIMVRNLKTKIQE
+1 MIMVKNLKTKIQE
-14 FARGKYSVFW
+14 FARGKYSAFW
-24 DLFDAINGPV
+24 ALFDAVKKPV

-46 TLTQLLHSWA
+46 NLTKILYMLTMNNLLNYWTQE
-56 MDALLDLWCKEGV
+56 WN
-69 LKFYDESDFFKLAED
+69 LKSYDESDFFKLVEMQTEAVWWQFDTVVDHETLND
-84 QAELVFSKYN
+84 QLKLNLEAELKN
-94 VLVEDKTKDEE
+94 
-105 YFLEL
+105 
-110 KQKLQLRLQSKK
+110 KK

-170 PKIFSMIGDQAF
+170 PKIFSMTGDQAF
-182 WTFSWTNKAST
+182 WSFSWTNKAST
-193 IREGNNLLWTGEF
+193 IREENHLLWTGDF
-206 EEYLLIKKENFPSLP
+206 GEYFLIKKENFPSLP

-254 TEKKLKNLTFGSW
+254 AEKKLKSLTFGSW

-288 RLSAKDNFA
+288 RLSAKDSFA

-303 KKNIKSQLHNLGL
+303 KKNIKSQLQNLGL

-437 GKQFFLSLI
+437 GKQFFLSLV

>member
-1 MIMVRNLKTKIQE
+1 MIMVKNLKTKIQE
-14 FARGKYSVFW
+14 FARGKYSAFW
-24 DLFDAINGPV
+24 ALFDAVKKPV

-46 TLTQLLHSWA
+46 NLTKILYVLT
-56 MDALLDLWCKEGV
+56 MNNLLDYWTQEWN
-69 LKFYDESDFFKLAED
+69 LKSYDESDFFKLVEMQTEAVWRQFDTVVDHETLND
-84 QAELVFSKYN
+84 QLKLNLEAELKN
-94 VLVEDKTKDEE
+94 
-105 YFLEL
+105 
-110 KQKLQLRLQSKK
+110 KK
-122 AHDSRFFAYYVYH
+122 AHDSRFFAYYVHH

-149 GIFAFLLGFLT
+149 GIFAFFLGFLT

-170 PKIFSMIGDQAF
+170 PKIFSMTGDQAF
-182 WTFSWTNKAST
+182 WTFSWTNNPRT
-193 IREGNNLLWTGEF
+193 IREGNNLLWTGDF
-206 EEYLLIKKENFPSLP
+206 GEYFLIKKENFPTLP
-221 KTLSVAKRVDQ
+221 KTISVAKRVDR

-254 TEKKLKNLTFGSW
+254 AEKKLKSLTFGSW
-267 SMQVSLDLELRKLS
+267 SMQVSLDLDLRKLS

-303 KKNIKSQLHNLGL
+303 KKNIKNQLQNLGL
-316 SFEHYGQINID
+316 SFDHYGQINID
-327 SPITWEVVSAFIPRI
+327 TPITWEVVSAFIPRI

-353 RMLGVQIQYHLR
+353 KMLGVQIQYHLR

-392 LLQNASKIWL
+392 LFQNASKIWL
-402 YENAIASYMQNL
+402 YENDIASHMQNL
-414 NRGEIVYQE
+414 NRGEVVYQE

-429 PMVRWNIS
+429 PMVRWNTK
-437 GKQFFLSLI
+437 GNQFFLSLV

>member
-1 MIMVRNLKTKIQE
+1 MIIVKNLKTKIQE
-14 FARGKYSVFW
+14 FARGKYSAFW
-24 DLFDAINGPV
+24 ALFDAVKKPV

-46 TLTQLLHSWA
+46 NLTKILYVLTMNNLLNYWTQE
-56 MDALLDLWCKEGV
+56 WN
-69 LKFYDESDFFKLAED
+69 LKSYDESDFFKLVEMQTEAVWRQFDTVVDHETLND
-84 QAELVFSKYN
+84 QLKLNLEAELKN
-94 VLVEDKTKDEE
+94 
-105 YFLEL
+105 
-110 KQKLQLRLQSKK
+110 KK
-122 AHDSRFFAYYVYH
+122 AHDSRFFAYYVHH
-135 FKYYLFGACVVWGI
+135 FKYYLFGACVVGGI

-170 PKIFSMIGDQAF
+170 PKIFSMTGDQAF
-182 WTFSWTNKAST
+182 GTFSWTNKASI
-193 IREGNNLLWTGEF
+193 IREENHLLWTGDF
-206 EEYLLIKKENFPSLP
+206 GEYFLIKKENFPSLP

-254 TEKKLKNLTFGSW
+254 AEKKLKSLTFGSW
-267 SMQVSLDLELRKLS
+267 SMQVSLDLDLRKLS

-303 KKNIKSQLHNLGL
+303 KKNIKSQLQNLGL

-327 SPITWEVVSAFIPRI
+327 SPITWEVISAFIPRI

-353 RMLGVQIQYHLR
+353 MMLGIQIQYHLR
-365 SEQILSIDNYSF
+365 SEQVLSIDNYSF

-402 YENAIASYMQNL
+402 YENDIASHMRNL
-414 NRGEIVYQE
+414 NRGELVYQE

-437 GKQFFLSLI
+437 GKQFFLSLV

>member
-1 MIMVRNLKTKIQE
+1 MAQKLQNKIE
-14 FARGKYSVFW
+14 AFARGKYSAFW
-24 DLFDAINGPV
+24 ALFDAVNEEL
-34 WDYFWKKTQGNQ
+34 WSYFYQKTNKNQ
-46 TLTQLLHSWA
+46 SLSQFLHLQTMDLL
-56 MDALLDLWCKEGV
+56 LNLWTIEGGLSDTDEAKFLQMAKE
-69 LKFYDESDFFKLAED
+69 
-84 QAELVFSKYN
+84 QAERIWKEYESVIA
-94 VLVEDKTKDEE
+94 DKSSEE
-105 YFLEL
+105 NYFAQL
-110 KQKLQLRLQSKK
+110 KLKLKAKLQLKK
-122 AHDSRFFAYYVYH
+122 AHNPRFFAYYVYH

-170 PKIFSMIGDQAF
+170 PKIFSMTGDQAF
-182 WTFSWTNKAST
+182 WTFSWTNNPSA
-193 IREGNNLLWTGEF
+193 IREENHLLWTGDF
-206 EEYLLIKKENFPSLP
+206 GEYFLLKKENFPSLP

-254 TEKKLKNLTFGSW
+254 AEKKLKSLTFGSW

>member
-1 MIMVRNLKTKIQE
+1 MIMVKNLKTKIQE
-14 FARGKYSVFW
+14 FARGKYSAFW
-24 DLFDAINGPV
+24 ALFDAVKKPV

-46 TLTQLLHSWA
+46 NLTKILYVLT
-56 MDALLDLWCKEGV
+56 MNNLLDYWTQEWN
-69 LKFYDESDFFKLAED
+69 LKSYDESDFFKLVEMQTEAVWRQFDTVVDHETLND
-84 QAELVFSKYN
+84 QLKLNLEAELKN
-94 VLVEDKTKDEE
+94 
-105 YFLEL
+105 
-110 KQKLQLRLQSKK
+110 KK
-122 AHDSRFFAYYVYH
+122 AHDSRFFAYYVHH

-149 GIFAFLLGFLT
+149 GIFAFFLGFLT

-170 PKIFSMIGDQAF
+170 PKIFSMTGDQAF
-182 WTFSWTNKAST
+182 WTFSWTNNPRT
-193 IREGNNLLWTGEF
+193 IREGNNLLWTGDF
-206 EEYLLIKKENFPSLP
+206 GEYFLIKKENFPTLP
-221 KTLSVAKRVDQ
+221 KTISVAKRVDR

-254 TEKKLKNLTFGSW
+254 AEKKLKSLTFGSW
-267 SMQVSLDLELRKLS
+267 SMQVSLDLDLRKLS

-288 RLSAKDNFA
+288 RLSAKDSFA

-303 KKNIKSQLHNLGL
+303 KKNIKSQLKNLGL

-327 SPITWEVVSAFIPRI
+327 SPITWEVISAFIPRI

-353 RMLGVQIQYHLR
+353 KMLGVQIQYHLR

-392 LLQNASKIWL
+392 LFQNASKIWL
-402 YENAIASYMQNL
+402 YENDIASHMQNL
-414 NRGEIVYQE
+414 NRGEVVYQE

-429 PMVRWNIS
+429 PMVRWNTK
-437 GKQFFLSLI
+437 GNQFFLSLV

>member
-1 MIMVRNLKTKIQE
+1 MIMVKNLKTKIQE
-14 FARGKYSVFW
+14 FARGKYSAFW
-24 DLFDAINGPV
+24 ALFDAVKKPV

-46 TLTQLLHSWA
+46 NLTKILYMLTMNNLLNYWTQE
-56 MDALLDLWCKEGV
+56 WN
-69 LKFYDESDFFKLAED
+69 LKSYDESDFFKLVEMQTEAVWRQFDTVVDHETLND
-84 QAELVFSKYN
+84 QLKLNLEAELKN
-94 VLVEDKTKDEE
+94 
-105 YFLEL
+105 
-110 KQKLQLRLQSKK
+110 KK

-170 PKIFSMIGDQAF
+170 PKIFSMTGDQAF
-182 WTFSWTNKAST
+182 WTFSWTHNPNT
-193 IREGNNLLWTGEF
+193 IREGNHLLWTGDF
-206 EEYLLIKKENFPSLP
+206 GEYFLIKKENFPTLP
-221 KTLSVAKRVDQ
+221 KTISVAKRVDQ

-254 TEKKLKNLTFGSW
+254 AAKKLKSLTFGSW

-303 KKNIKSQLHNLGL
+303 KKNIKSQLQNLGL

-429 PMVRWNIS
+429 PMVRWNTS